1 MPSTMTRAVYA
12 DMFGPTTWETA
23 SGFNRPGRNATGIS
37 KTPFAPGNGNLHAE
51 TTAPKRPPKSN

>member
-1 MPSTMTRAVYA
+1 MTRAVYA